1 MGNRE
6 PIGLSIKVYW
16 EPTILISKHYQD
28 YGVKKVAHNI
38 VDNPV
43 MGERSMTAVMAQ
55 DKYCPHHCSLKE
67 PIDWINSKV
76 LKYPV
81 ESQGT

>member
-43 MGERSMTAVMAQ
+43 MGERSMTAVMA
-55 DKYCPHHCSLKE
+55 
-67 PIDWINSKV
+67 
-76 LKYPV
+76 
-81 ESQGT
+81 